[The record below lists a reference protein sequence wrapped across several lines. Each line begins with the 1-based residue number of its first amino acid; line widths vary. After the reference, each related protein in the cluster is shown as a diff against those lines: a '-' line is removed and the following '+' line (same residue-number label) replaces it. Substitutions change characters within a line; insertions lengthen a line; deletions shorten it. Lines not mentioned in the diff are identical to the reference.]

1 MGIVKFSDCKVEVE
15 GDCVGV
21 NRIIVYEVY
30 CSLGKFCYFVFK
42 IYMKEVFNLL
52 QINKMFE

>member
-52 QINKMFE
+52 